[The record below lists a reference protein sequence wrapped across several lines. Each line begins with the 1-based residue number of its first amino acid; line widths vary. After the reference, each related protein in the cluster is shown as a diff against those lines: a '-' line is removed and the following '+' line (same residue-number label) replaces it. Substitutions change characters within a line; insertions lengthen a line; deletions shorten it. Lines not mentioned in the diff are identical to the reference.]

1 MVELQEPFQ
10 RDLGEIGVSNEVFET
25 ITAVCAK
32 KIAGVA
38 EMDVAEGLVDSL
50 TKVWGRGESSRG
62 VKITPGEE
70 DLTVDMTV
78 ILEEGYSIPLVA
90 ETVQSEVKNIIE
102 EMTGHTV
109 RAVNL
114 LIADVRPALVQDKIV
129 QDKTEMLG
137 YIV

>member
-1 MVELQEPFQ
+1 MVELQEPVQ

-25 ITAVCAK
+25 ISIVCAK
-32 KIAGVA
+32 KILGVT
-38 EMDVAEGLVDSL
+38 EMEAAEGLVDSL

-78 ILEEGYSIPLVA
+78 VLEEGYSIPQVA
-90 ETVQSEVKNIIE
+90 EAVQREVKNIIE

-114 LIADVRPALVQDKIV
+114 LVTDVRPSTNRE
-129 QDKTEMLG
+129 KTELLG
-137 YIV
+137 YSA